1 MKKYDKQEQ
10 RLMATWAADCVER
23 VLPFFEKAYPKDDRP
38 RKAIEACRTWV
49 RTGVFK
55 MADIRGASLAVHAAA
70 REAKE
75 NNAACFAARAAGQ
88 AVATAHVPQHAF
100 GGAYYALKAIAAA
113 DPAHDAEVK
122 VVEERNWQARH
133 IPTKLRQEVLKRVI
147 VQKRDDG
154 IFIKVQKGK
163 DF

>member
-1 MKKYDKQEQ
+1 MKKYDKQDQ
-10 RLMATWAADCVER
+10 RLMATWAADCAER
-23 VLPFFEKAYPKDDRP
+23 VLPFFERAYQKDDRP

-49 RTGVFK
+49 RTGMFK
-55 MADIRGASLAVHAAA
+55 MADIRGASLAAHAAA

-75 NNAACFAARAAGQ
+75 NNAACFAAHAAGQ

-113 DPAHDAEVK
+113 DLAHAEVEVAK
-122 VVEERNWQARH
+122 ERNWQVQH
-133 IPTKLRQEVLKRVI
+133 IPTKLRQEVLKKVI

-154 IFIKVQKGK
+154 IFIKVQKDK

>member
-1 MKKYDKQEQ
+1 MKKYDKQDQ
-10 RLMATWAADCVER
+10 KLMATWAADCVER

-55 MADIRGASLAVHAAA
+55 MADIRGASLAAHAAA
-70 REAKE
+70 RDAKE
-75 NNAACFAARAAGQ
+75 NNAACYAARAAGQ

-100 GGAYYALKAIAAA
+100 GGAYYALKAIAVA
-113 DPAHDAEVK
+113 DPAHAEVEVAK
-122 VVEERNWQARH
+122 ERNWQARH
-133 IPTKLRQEVLKRVI
+133 IPAKLRQEVLKRVI
-147 VQKRDDG
+147 VQKRDDE
-154 IFIKVQKGK
+154 IFIKVQKDK